1 MPLIHIIT
9 SDINIK
15 NILFDKLSNKKY
27 IILYDLDKIIYNIL

>member
-15 NILFDKLSNKKY
+15 N
-27 IILYDLDKIIYNIL
+27 